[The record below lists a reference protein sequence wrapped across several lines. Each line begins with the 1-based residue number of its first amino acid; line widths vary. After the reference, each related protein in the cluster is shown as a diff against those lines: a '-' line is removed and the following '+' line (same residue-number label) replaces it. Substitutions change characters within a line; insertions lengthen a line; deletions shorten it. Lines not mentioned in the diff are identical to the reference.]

1 MNIIVKINTLK
12 ILFQLDDDV
21 GDNQGAQE
29 GIQEG
34 KVENFCDDDIE
45 S

>member
-34 KVENFCDDDIE
+34 KVEHFCDDDIE
-45 S
+45 L